1 MLQMDLWLR
10 QALLNELTP
19 IPLTPVSAA
28 RGRRASSSI
37 NDSPVLSTE
46 KTEHCVQFKVDI
58 LKGIL
63 VYHRTYTEKVIQ
75 R

>member
-63 VYHRTYTEKVIQ
+63 VYHRTYTEKVMQ